1 MFNIVKHRDFML
13 ADDQPSWRETEG
25 LRLQK
30 YGPEYLVVIRADID
44 PNQEP
49 PRLIPTP
56 KR

>member
-1 MFNIVKHRDFML
+1 
-13 ADDQPSWRETEG
+13 